1 MPNCILCGLGETF
14 SVDEF
19 LRESPFQT
27 TGVWHKGVGRS
38 GSRRPAPKHSG
49 FTVTVSEADDDFSS
63 QVEDAM
69 RFLVD
74 NDTELRRL
82 QNTPGIQNMALD
94 FGISSHL
101 EKPGVAAQCNC
112 FPPRLIRL
120 AADLNMALE
129 LSFYPAIQ
137 KDQEESS

>member
-1 MPNCILCGLGETF
+1 MPNCILCGFGETF

-63 QVEDAM
+63 QVEDAT
-69 RFLVD
+69 RFLAD
-74 NDTELRRL
+74 NHTELRRL
-82 QNTPGIQNMALD
+82 QNTLGIQNISLD
-94 FGISSHL
+94 FGISSRL
-101 EKPGVAAQCNC
+101 KMPGVAIQCN
-112 FPPRLIRL
+112 FFSTELIRL
-120 AADLNMALE
+120 AADLNMGLE
-129 LSFYPAIQ
+129 LSFYRAIQ
-137 KDQEESS
+137 IDQEKSS